1 MFAKLNSVAVFGM
14 ETYLLQIET
23 DISEGVVS
31 AIYDYQ
37 IDSMLDSVTASTD
50 ELDSFLDSFKK

>member
-23 DISEGVVS
+23 DISIGLPAFDIV
-31 AIYDYQ
+31 
-37 IDSMLDSVTASTD
+37 
-50 ELDSFLDSFKK
+50 